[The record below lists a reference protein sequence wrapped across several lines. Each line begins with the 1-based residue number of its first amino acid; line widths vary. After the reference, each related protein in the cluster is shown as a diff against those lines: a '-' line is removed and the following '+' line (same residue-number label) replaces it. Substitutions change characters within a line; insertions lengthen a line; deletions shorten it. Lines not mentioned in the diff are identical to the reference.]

1 MFTNKPQ
8 IEAEVTLATQPS
20 SESDLTLYFPQTD
33 KSYDVNP
40 KGPLIAG
47 ASDTCRLNL
56 CRFLEGNTRIISR
69 RHFKIEYVQAEG
81 YIVDDLRS
89 MNGTWVNGNRLTPGA
104 PQFLHDADKIMIAN
118 NPNFTIE
125 VVLSGGVV
133 TEKFVKSAAAPSD
146 KSRHGLL
153 SGIYYDAHFDQ
164 FIVDGHR
171 VAPSYFSDTEHRT
184 LRYLAVQPGRVR
196 SYDDLA
202 TRVWNGWVQN
212 NTIAKTIGN
221 IRHKL
226 DTVSPGASNYIQTIR
241 GRGFRCRIG

>member
-1 MFTNKPQ
+1 MFSNRTQ
-8 IEAEVTLATQPS
+8 IEAEETSAAQTNT
-20 SESDLTLYFPQTD
+20 ESDLTLYFPQTD

-40 KGPLIAG
+40 KWPLIAG
-47 ASDTCRLNL
+47 ASDTCQLNL

-81 YIVDDLRS
+81 YIVADLRS
-89 MNGTWVNGNRLTPGA
+89 TNGTWVNGSRLTSGA
-104 PQFLHDADKIMIAN
+104 PQFLHDADKIMVAN
-118 NPNFTIE
+118 NPNFIIE
-125 VVLSGGVV
+125 VILSGGVV
-133 TEKFVKSAAAPSD
+133 TEKFVKSAVAPLG
-146 KSRHGLL
+146 KPHRGLL

-171 VAPSYFSDTEHRT
+171 IEPTYFSSTEHRT
-184 LRYLAVQPGRVR
+184 LRHLAVQPGRVH

-202 TRVWNGWVQN
+202 TQVWNGWVQN

-226 DTVSPGASNYIQTIR
+226 DIVSPGAGNYIQTIR